1 MIHVSRPISRDFFV
15 QSLNILHP
23 VFKTTKYETVCHTDR
38 APGMFL
44 WYHTTKKNIDSK
56 IEKVTVFLEGAQTQR
71 STKVTLSA
79 GKYELIFTNISPS
92 VDKQSI
98 QVKADGNVTVLSVI
112 HQQNFLKE
120 QQKQEEIREIETQK
134 ETQLEKISL
143 QRNIMG
149 VYKQEEALLIK
160 NQQIGGANNGLKA
173 VDLKDA
179 ADFQR
184 NRLTEVY
191 QKQMETDRAIKKMEI
206 ELGKMNKQ
214 LAELNQKA
222 ETSTSEIHVTVM
234 TKETVTSNFIIT
246 YLVKQAGWFPTYD
259 IRVKDISSPI
269 NLQYKANVFQ
279 SSGEDWKDI
288 KLFLSTGNPNE
299 NGTKPVISPWYLK
312 YVYAYKPVTN
322 TIQGTYTP
330 GTVKGRI
337 TDEKG
342 NPVAGA
348 SILVKGTRTGTTAD
362 NNGFYSINVPPC
374 NNSIVI
380 SSIGMEPVEVPAAV
394 SGYSNITMKE
404 NAALMSEVVVTGY
417 GLQGRV
423 AGVEI
428 DDEDGPGQQ
437 LKIRGISSI
446 KNKDFKRAENNFTT
460 ISYQPTTTVYEIKEP
475 YTILNDGKTYMADID
490 GYEVKAQYE
499 YYAVPKI
506 EPDAFL
512 TAKIVDWQ
520 ELNLLPGEANLFFEG
535 TFLGKSL
542 LDISNAGDTLNLS
555 LGKDKG
561 VTVKRTLLKD
571 YSSKRFIGSNKTD
584 TRQYEI
590 VVRNNKQQPVNIII
604 EDQFPISTQKEIEVQ
619 DRKYEGA
626 KMDDDTQRL
635 TWQLSVEPKKENK
648 LNFKYEVKYPK
659 DKVLQLD

>member
-1 MIHVSRPISRDFFV
+1 MYPGRSAGIFLCNLLTFCILSSKP
-15 QSLNILHP
+15 LNMRQFATLIGLL
-23 VFKTTKYETVCHTDR
+23 VCFYGTTQ
-38 APGMFL
+38 P
-44 WYHTTKKNIDSK
+44 KKNIDSK

-71 STKVTLSA
+71 SAKVTLSA

-134 ETQLEKISL
+134 EAQLEKISL

-222 ETSTSEIHVTVM
+222 ETSTSEIHVTLV
-234 TKETVTSNFIIT
+234 TKETVASNFTIT

-312 YVYAYKPVTN
+312 YVYAYKPVIN

-342 NPVAGA
+342 NPLAGA
-348 SILVKGTRTGTTAD
+348 SIVVKGTRSGTTAD
-362 NNGFYSINVPPC
+362 NNGFYSINVPPG

-380 SSIGMEPVEVPAAV
+380 SSIGMEPVEVSAAAG
-394 SGYSNITMKE
+394 GYSNITMKE
-404 NAALMSEVVVTGY
+404 NIASMSEVVVTAY

-428 DDEDGPGQQ
+428 DDEDGQGQQ

-619 DRKYEGA
+619 DRRYEGA
-626 KMDDDTQRL
+626 KLDDDTQRL

-648 LNFKYEVKYPK
+648 LNFKYEIKYPK

>member
-1 MIHVSRPISRDFFV
+1 MRQIATIIGFLVCFFSTA
-15 QSLNILHP
+15 Q
-23 VFKTTKYETVCHTDR
+23 
-38 APGMFL
+38 
-44 WYHTTKKNIDSK
+44 TKKNIDSK

-71 STKVTLSA
+71 SAKVNLTT
-79 GKYELIFTNISPS
+79 GKYELVFTNISPS
-92 VDKQSI
+92 IDKQSI
-98 QVKADGNVTVLSVI
+98 QVKADGNITVLSVI

-120 QQKQEEIREIETQK
+120 QQKQEEIKEIEAQK
-134 ETQLEKISL
+134 ETQLEKIAL

-191 QKQMETDRAIKKMEI
+191 QKQMETDRTIKKMEI

-222 ETSTSEIHVTVM
+222 ETSTSEIHVTVV
-234 TKETVTSNFIIT
+234 TKETVTSNFTLT

-299 NGTKPVISPWYLK
+299 SGTKPVISPWYLK
-312 YVYAYKPVTN
+312 YVYAYQPVIN

-337 TDEKG
+337 TDAKG

-348 SILVKGTRTGTTAD
+348 SVLVKGTRTGTTAD
-362 NNGFYSINVPPC
+362 NNGFYSINVPTG
-374 NNSIVI
+374 NTSIVI
-380 SSIGMEPVEVPAAV
+380 SSIGMETMEVQA
-394 SGYSNITMKE
+394 SSNGYSNITMKE
-404 NAALMSEVVVTGY
+404 NIASMSEVVVTGY

-423 AGVEI
+423 AGVQV
-428 DDEDGPGQQ
+428 DDEDGSGQQ

-475 YTILNDGKTYMADID
+475 YTILNDGKTYMAEID

-499 YYAVPKI
+499 YYAAPKI
-506 EPDAFL
+506 EADAFL
-512 TAKIVDWQ
+512 TAKVVDWQ

-542 LDISNAGDTLNLS
+542 LDVSNAGDTLNLS

-590 VVRNNKQQPVNIII
+590 VVRNNKQQPVTIII

-626 KMDDDTQRL
+626 KLDDDTQRL